1 MTVRRIAPIGLASL
15 LLLAGCHLDMYQQ
28 PKIKS
33 QSENLLFSDSR
44 GTRMPVMGTIEF
56 GKPREDTVFY
66 TGYMENGK
74 LAREFPIVINEKVM
88 ARGRERFNIYCQHC
102 HGAAGDG
109 KGMIAQRGFA
119 LVRPI
124 GNYHTDRLRQMPVG
138 HFFDVITNGYG
149 TMYGHASRIK
159 PEDRW
164 AIVAYIRALQ
174 FSQSADAADLDAE
187 ARAKFN
193 LVGGS
198 VNSGPMFVP
207 GPNAPSTVPNPGPV
221 KGQTI
226 PQNQPPANGQGGN
239 E

>member
-1 MTVRRIAPIGLASL
+1 MNLKKAAPIGLASL

-28 PKIKS
+28 PKVKS
-33 QSENLLFSDSR
+33 QSENPLFSDSR

-66 TGYMENGK
+66 TGYSEDGK
-74 LAREFPIVINEKVM
+74 LAKEFPIVIDEKVM
-88 ARGRERFNIYCQHC
+88 ERGRERFNIYCQHC

-109 KGMIAQRGFA
+109 KGMISQRGFA
-119 LVRPI
+119 LARPI
-124 GNYHTDRLRQMPVG
+124 GNYHTDRLREMPVG

-159 PEDRW
+159 PQDRW

-174 FSQSADAADLDAE
+174 LSQSADGRDLDAE
-187 ARAKFN
+187 SRAKFK
-193 LVGGS
+193 LTSGT
-198 VNSGPMFVP
+198 VNTGPIFVSP
-207 GPNAPSTVPNPGPV
+207 SSAPSTVPNPGPV
-221 KGQTI
+221 DGRTI
-226 PQNQPPANGQGGN
+226 PQNPQPANSQGGN